1 MLQNYQTGLEYWF
14 LLGFIT
20 FLILLK
26 MPAPY
31 GKFSKPNWGSWF
43 FIMIPSQLGWVVM
56 EIISPV
62 MLGYFFLTGPIE
74 KSIVSYVFFILWVG
88 HYFNRSIIYPIRQ
101 NNPSKMPLLIPLP
114 VSYTH
119 LRAHET

>member
-74 KSIVSYVFFILWVG
+74 KSIVSYVFFLLWVG
-88 HYFNRSIIYPIRQ
+88 
-101 NNPSKMPLLIPLP
+101 P
-114 VSYTH
+114 VSYTD
-119 LRAHET
+119 LGV

>member
-101 NNPSKMPLLIPLP
+101 NNPSKMPLLIP
-114 VSYTH
+114 
-119 LRAHET
+119 